1 MERFFNRVGSSS
13 AAVVRV
19 RFKGVA
25 LPAGWS
31 VHANT
36 VLVFQRG
43 TADPSL
49 ARSALFDFDGTL
61 APRGARDGST
71 PLTFPRDLMFPTVP
85 SALQRLHDARYR
97 LVIVTNE
104 ANIGRFKTPDVVR
117 RAIESKIARLTALL
131 DHVGDELPL
140 LVLVATAKDEYRK
153 GEGEGLW
160 RCVADLSK
168 SSVPLDVAG
177 SMMCGDA
184 AGRPR
189 DFSDSDRAFADAV
202 GLPFFTPEQLFGAD
216 ATALDRLV
224 VAESGCGCGGADGAA
239 AKAEGGAPPDA
250 APAAKRQRVDAGKT

>member
-1 MERFFNRVGSSS
+1 MERFLIRSSS
-13 AAVVRV
+13 SVGARV
-19 RFKGVA
+19 RFKGVV
-25 LPAGWS
+25 LPVGWS
-31 VHANT
+31 VHAKT
-36 VLVFQRG
+36 VLAFQRG
-43 TADPSL
+43 TPDASC

-71 PLTFPRDLMFPTVP
+71 QLSLPRDLMFPSVC
-85 SALQRLHDARYR
+85 SALRRLHDARYR

-117 RAIESKIARLTALL
+117 RAIESKIARLTALM
-131 DHVGDELPL
+131 DHAGGAELPM

-160 RCVADLSK
+160 RCVADISK
-168 SSVPLDVAG
+168 PSVPLDVAG

-189 DFSDSDRAFADAV
+189 DFSGSDRAFADAV

-216 ATALDRLV
+216 TTALDRLV
-224 VAESGCGCGGADGAA
+224 AAGKGDALEGAA
-239 AKAEGGAPPDA
+239 ADEEGGAA
-250 APAAKRQRVDAGKT
+250 SAPAAKRQRVAAGET